1 MSLALNKWAQKFEFY
16 TSLFTIYFIIVMAYL
31 VLGPNNPVHPNTVK
45 VSVSVPH
52 RDGLLPVISTTRMT
66 NFDLT
71 LSKDGFRLGQHSC
84 SNLLNFDE
92 VRTKYGFLTNATSS
106 RKTVREVEPYQ
117 FSTELRTEPTLRF
130 YR

>member
-1 MSLALNKWAQKFEFY
+1 
-16 TSLFTIYFIIVMAYL
+16 MATMF
-31 VLGPNNPVHPNTVK
+31 LGQDDPMHPNTVK
-45 VSVSVPH
+45 VSVTIPH
-52 RDGLLPVISTTRMT
+52 RDGLLPIISTTRLT

-92 VRTKYGFLTNATSS
+92 VRTTYGFLTNSTTR

-117 FSTELRTEPTLRF
+117 FSTELRTEQTLRF

>member
-1 MSLALNKWAQKFEFY
+1 
-16 TSLFTIYFIIVMAYL
+16 MATMF
-31 VLGPNNPVHPNTVK
+31 LGQDDPMHPNTVK
-45 VSVSVPH
+45 VSVTIPH
-52 RDGLLPVISTTRMT
+52 RDGLLPIISTTRLT

-92 VRTKYGFLTNATSS
+92 VQTTYGFLTNSTTR

-117 FSTELRTEPTLRF
+117 FSTELRTEQTLRF
-130 YR
+130 YRLELLYFILNNIMSGSVITLYENQ